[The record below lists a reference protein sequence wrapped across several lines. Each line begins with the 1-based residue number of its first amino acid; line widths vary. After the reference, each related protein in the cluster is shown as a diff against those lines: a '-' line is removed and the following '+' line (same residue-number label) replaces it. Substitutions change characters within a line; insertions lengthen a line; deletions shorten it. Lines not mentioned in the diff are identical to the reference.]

1 MKKTP
6 CMICVF
12 VLCPS
17 IIISHAPKPERE
29 QTTAMLIVLITEDS
43 RGRNHSEEDDTAMLG
58 NKIDDDV
65 DDNCDDKRW
74 RSSKRCW
81 SDRRTMPHDRSLC
94 RPHKESHF
102 QQYVL
107 QRQTDEGTRKKGNIR
122 AWLKNRRKK
131 SQKGEKTR
139 KYLGERPATASAAEE
154 KAGRDGR
161 WH

>member
-29 QTTAMLIVLITEDS
+29 QATAMLIVLITEDS
-43 RGRNHSEEDDTAMLG
+43 RGRNHSEEDDNAMLG

-107 QRQTDEGTRKKGNIR
+107 QWQTDEGTRKKGNIR

-139 KYLGERPATASAAEE
+139 KYFGERPATASAGEE

-161 WH
+161 WR